1 MVPTMPL
8 RRKLQFLVLIL
19 WASPWSLVGVFLGL
33 LGLCTGGHW
42 QCRERVWE
50 FHGGVLAKMLR
61 RVPIA
66 GGAAAIT
73 FGHTILGRTAVDL
86 DRVRMH
92 ELVHVAQYERW
103 GPAFVPA
110 YLVSS
115 IYLILKGRDPY
126 RDNPFEREAF
136 REAEPGST

>member
-1 MVPTMPL
+1 MPS
-8 RRKLQFLVLIL
+8 RRKLQSLVLVI

-33 LGLCTGGHW
+33 LGLCTGGSW
-42 QCRERVWE
+42 QRRERVWE
-50 FHGGVLAKMLR
+50 FHGGLLAKMLR
-61 RVPIA
+61 HVPIS

-73 FGHTILGRTAVDL
+73 FGHTVLGRTAADL
-86 DRVRMH
+86 DRARRH

-110 YLVSS
+110 YLISS
-115 IYLILKGRDPY
+115 TYLILKGRDPY

-136 REAEPGST
+136 CEADPSGT